1 MKSEI
6 PATSAWLWVRWCAW
20 GPATLSCCSFL
31 LFHAMCG
38 KRGHRSCV
46 QPSVCYPE
54 RRVGP
59 WAGIRLQEVNRQLER
74 SGPDS
79 GFRNVEAKMKTA
91 LELFLP
97 VSVAV
102 RVYVLSLLSSE
113 SLSTE
118 LENRIKKG
126 FFFCLWLD
134 SMYHP
139 TAFKAGASRA
149 SMAEIPLRWPNLL
162 LCSKPEFTS
171 DQVICVYCSDA
182 RAQVS
187 TVVWATSTDFLGFYI
202 RWEIYK
208 LDLLCGPCRVFNLAL
223 PKLSWIS
230 VWKSGNMFW

>member
-102 RVYVLSLLSSE
+102 RVCVLSLLSSE

-126 FFFCLWLD
+126 FFFVFDLTPCTIQQP
-134 SMYHP
+134 S
-139 TAFKAGASRA
+139 KQ
-149 SMAEIPLRWPNLL
+149 EPLEPVWQKFHWGDLTCFFVPSQNSLQIKWFVFTVQMHVPRW
-162 LCSKPEFTS
+162 
-171 DQVICVYCSDA
+171 
-182 RAQVS
+182 
-187 TVVWATSTDFLGFYI
+187 
-202 RWEIYK
+202 
-208 LDLLCGPCRVFNLAL
+208 AL
-223 PKLSWIS
+223 
-230 VWKSGNMFW
+230 